1 MVKRY
6 LRHLPQFPRPSLI
19 ALGVPHGGATR
30 RGVPHVGACH
40 TAVWPDSPLSPA
52 RLNTPLDEMISKPQS
67 TLRLLPEQLR
77 GRQALARCYR
87 QTKGVALVLAMRLR
101 HSRPKM

>member
-19 ALGVPHGGATR
+19 ALGVPHVGATR
-30 RGVPHVGACH
+30 RGH